1 MGPEG
6 ACLLG
11 GGPSLRIG
19 GPRFIGGG
27 GPLEDGPL
35 KKGSLLGGPLIPL
48 GAPLDPRDPLGE
60 KPPRL
65 RGCIDGGPRR
75 ADDSN

>member
-19 GPRFIGGG
+19 GPLFIGGG

-35 KKGSLLGGPLIPL
+35 KKGSTRQGHNTGVPLCYHGSL
-48 GAPLDPRDPLGE
+48 
-60 KPPRL
+60 
-65 RGCIDGGPRR
+65 
-75 ADDSN
+75 